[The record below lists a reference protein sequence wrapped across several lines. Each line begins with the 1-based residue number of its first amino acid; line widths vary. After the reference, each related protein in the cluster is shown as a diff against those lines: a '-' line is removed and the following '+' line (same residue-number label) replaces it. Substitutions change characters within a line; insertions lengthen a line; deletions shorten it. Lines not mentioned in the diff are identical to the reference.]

1 MEFQTHEVLS
11 ALRGKI
17 AKASLKIAD
26 LITFP
31 VGDRGSSIKINQRDV
46 SNHAD
51 E

>member
-31 VGDRGSSIKINQRDV
+31 VGDSSTN
-46 SNHAD
+46 
-51 E
+51 